1 MVSFDDLIPQEP
13 AQRPLTSG
21 EQKKRD
27 ADEYMKSLKAGIV
40 GAGNAITFNTIDEI
54 AAGLRAAPALVTSD
68 KDFFTEYDKN
78 LPLTRENVKQT
89 EAAAPNAY
97 LGGQVVGAIGSGVAS
112 VGTKGGAALANS
124 LRTGGLG
131 MRIGKAGALGAAT
144 SGAAGFGAGEGLE
157 NRLESSRDSAL
168 AGGFV
173 GGAIPAVGAVAG
185 KVGKAFQRLPQ
196 AATADD
202 IKLMAN
208 AAYKKAD
215 ESGGVLKGWFTNR
228 FLDDIADIQPATI
241 AGKKVPTDPKLAE
254 ALDYIGSFK
263 NTRLTLQDAQNLDEY
278 LGEAIDGF
286 TELGQVSKSG
296 KKLLDIQ
303 SRFRNA
309 IENADD
315 TLIEGGKAGFDS
327 LKEGRALWSAQLK
340 MRDIE
345 RIIQRAELTD
355 NPATAIK
362 AGFRNL
368 LTNAKKSK
376 GYTKDELKLMEKAAQ
391 TGLVTDLLK
400 TGGSRLVPIIAG
412 ASGSGVLGT
421 AAAGAGAAASR
432 GMATRNAM
440 VNAENVARAV
450 SQRAVPQAATKGGL
464 PAVISS
470 RQAGQLAAP
479 AGMVAGGQVEMPIL
493 PSAPI
498 QAQPA
503 LDFNDLIPQTKT
515 VIEPL
520 SYNSEQPSLMGKIA
534 QAESGGNSN
543 AQNPLSSASGLYQF
557 TDSTW
562 RSAVNKWGRK
572 YGITAADKANPQ
584 AQEAMAQEL
593 TKDNARILQAKGVE
607 PTDGNLYFAHFM
619 GAPAGA
625 SAIKMLGTGAI
636 AARSF
641 PSAAKSNP
649 TIFFNKKG
657 KPRTIDEVYQ
667 IITSKVV

>member
-1 MVSFDDLIPQEP
+1 MVSFDDLIPQQQKALP
-13 AQRPLTSG
+13 SRGRTAL
-21 EQKKRD
+21 EQGLQGATFNL
-27 ADEYMKSLKAGIV
+27 ADEAYNRL
-40 GAGNAITFNTIDEI
+40 GAGMASLVTGEKYSDLLSEAQSATQARLAEQ
-54 AAGLRAAPALVTSD
+54 LQERPALSIGA
-68 KDFFTEYDKN
+68 N
-78 LPLTRENVKQT
+78 
-89 EAAAPNAY
+89 
-97 LGGQVVGAIGSGVAS
+97 LGGALLTGGASA
-112 VGTKGGAALANS
+112 GTKGGAAIANS
-124 LRTGGLG
+124 LRSGNVLGANLGLAG
-131 MRIGKAGALGAAT
+131 RAIKAGTLGAAT

-157 NRLESSRDSAL
+157 NRLESSRDSAV
-168 AGGFV
+168 GGGII
-173 GGAIPAVGAVAG
+173 GGAIPVVGATAG
-185 KVGKAFQRLPQ
+185 KVVKQFQKLPA

-215 ESGGVLKGWFTNR
+215 ETGGVLKGWFTNR

-254 ALDYIGSFK
+254 ALDYINSFK

-278 LGEAIDGF
+278 LGEAIDDF

-315 TLIEGGKAGFDS
+315 TLIEGGKEGFKA

-362 AGFRNL
+362 TGFRNL
-368 LTNAKKSK
+368 LANAKKSK
-376 GYTKDELKLMEKAAQ
+376 GYTKDELRLIEKAAK
-391 TGLVTDLLK
+391 TGVVTDLLK

-412 ASGSGVLGT
+412 ASGGGVLGT

-450 SQRAVPQAATKGGL
+450 SQRAVPQVATKGGL

-470 RQAGQLAAP
+470 PQAGQLAAP
-479 AGMVAGGQVEMPIL
+479 AGMVTGSQAEMPKPTI
-493 PSAPI
+493 PA
-498 QAQPA
+498 APA
-503 LDFNDLIPQTKT
+503 LDFNDLIPQQGA
-515 VIEPL
+515 
-520 SYNSEQPSLMGKIA
+520 SNDLMGGIK
-534 QAESGGNSN
+534 QAESAGDPN
-543 AQNPLSSASGLYQF
+543 AKNPLSSASGLYQF

-562 RSAVNKWGRK
+562 RSAVDKWGRSQGIK
-572 YGITAADKANPQ
+572 YSDKNNPQ
-584 AQEAMAQEL
+584 AQEVLARKL
-593 TKDNARILQAKGVE
+593 TDDNARILQSKGIE

-619 GAPAGA
+619 GAPAA
-625 SAIKMLGTGAI
+625 SRAIQLLGKGAI

-641 PSAAKSNP
+641 PDAAKANP
-649 TIFFNKKG
+649 TIFFNNG
-657 KPRTIDEVYQ
+657 RPRTVDEVYE
-667 IITSKVV
+667 IITNKVV